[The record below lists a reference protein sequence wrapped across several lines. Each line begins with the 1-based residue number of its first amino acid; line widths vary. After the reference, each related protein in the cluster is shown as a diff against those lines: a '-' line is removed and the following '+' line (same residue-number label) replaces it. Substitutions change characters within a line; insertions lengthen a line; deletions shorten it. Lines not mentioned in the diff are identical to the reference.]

1 VKIRMIVEGA
11 PLTATLDDNRPA
23 RYFAALLPLSLT
35 LEDYSPTEMISD
47 LARRLSIRDVL
58 VRRDCRGQAGTLIGA
73 ALCVSW

>member
-1 VKIRMIVEGA
+1 
-11 PLTATLDDNRPA
+11 
-23 RYFAALLPLSLT
+23 LPLSLT
-35 LEDYSPTEMISD
+35 LEDYSSTEMISD